1 MDIRYARDNDLEFL
15 IAGLQDNRAIERR
28 REDERAA
35 STTDIGELRQAIREG
50 TIRVLEDEGEPVAF
64 LYFRTD
70 FDVLYIRGPFFWID
84 LVYVRKDYRRRGLG
98 RRLYEDALTIARERG
113 FERVVVD
120 VFEANEGSRRFHRQ
134 LGFEPVYTIYQ
145 RPVRP

>member
-28 REDERAA
+28 REDQRAA
-35 STTDIGELRQAIREG
+35 SSADIAELRQAIREG

-70 FDVLYIRGPFFWID
+70 FEVLYIRGLFFWID
-84 LVYVRKDYRRRGLG
+84 LVYVREDYRRRGLG
-98 RRLYEDALTIARERG
+98 RRLYEDALTIAQERG
-113 FERVVVD
+113 LERVVVD
-120 VFEANEGSRRFHRQ
+120 VFEANDGSRRFHGQ

-145 RPVRP
+145 RPVRR